1 MSSVEQTINDIS
13 ALPVQDQLRIVHAIW
28 DRLPPEV
35 GTNLSDQ
42 QRRELDRRWASYQ
55 SDPSSALT
63 EQEFR
68 KQIRDARG

>member
-1 MSSVEQTINDIS
+1 MSVEQTINAIS
-13 ALPVQDQLRIVHAIW
+13 ALPITDQLRILHAIW
-28 DRLPPEV
+28 DRLPADV
-35 GTNLSDQ
+35 ATDLSDP

-68 KQIRDARG
+68 KQVRDAKG